1 MRIFSYCMAR
11 PPNSNLL
18 RQPSQADGWLK
29 VFQKFKDYLLVS
41 ICDEELVDDALLI
54 FHNFLT
60 SPSLKHTVYEECKE
74 SVLIELLY
82 DGNSNLCKE
91 RFRDYL
97 VEQVVKR
104 TEDTDNALKKFFRGL
119 ITRFKDKPETNELY
133 LSSNITD
140 ILDQLN

>member
-1 MRIFSYCMAR
+1 M
-11 PPNSNLL
+11 
-18 RQPSQADGWLK
+18 
-29 VFQKFKDYLLVS
+29 
-41 ICDEELVDDALLI
+41 
-54 FHNFLT
+54 T

-82 DGNSNLCKE
+82 DGNSEVCKE
-91 RFRDYL
+91 RFREYL

>member
-1 MRIFSYCMAR
+1 M
-11 PPNSNLL
+11 
-18 RQPSQADGWLK
+18 
-29 VFQKFKDYLLVS
+29 S

-82 DGNSNLCKE
+82 DGNSEVCKE
-91 RFRDYL
+91 RFREYL

-119 ITRFKDKPETNELY
+119 ITRFKEKPETNELY

-140 ILDQLN
+140 ILD